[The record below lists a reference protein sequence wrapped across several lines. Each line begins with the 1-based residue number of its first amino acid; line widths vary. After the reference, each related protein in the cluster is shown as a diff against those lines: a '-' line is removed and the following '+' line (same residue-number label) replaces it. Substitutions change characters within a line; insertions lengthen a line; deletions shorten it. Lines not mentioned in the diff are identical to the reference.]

1 MNNAKLWLAG
11 KPIKTDDE
19 YQEVLGMVEKLER
32 YIADRW
38 FEDDPQIKRWVAAHE
53 LLAQSLLMF
62 DIDNDKL
69 PI

>member
-1 MNNAKLWLAG
+1 
-11 KPIKTDDE
+11 
-19 YQEVLGMVEKLER
+19 MVEKLER